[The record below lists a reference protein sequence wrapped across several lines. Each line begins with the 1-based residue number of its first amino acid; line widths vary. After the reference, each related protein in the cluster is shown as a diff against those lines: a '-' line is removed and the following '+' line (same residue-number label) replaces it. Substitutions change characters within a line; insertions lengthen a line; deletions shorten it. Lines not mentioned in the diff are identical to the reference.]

1 MIGNCTFVRT
11 GLRQKT
17 RQAFIDKP
25 LLVLGVAVPMNNFVT
40 EALTSPANT
49 VTNTRRT
56 HPDARRFYGLGL
68 HV

>member
-1 MIGNCTFVRT
+1 MIGNRALVRA
-11 GLRQKT
+11 GLGQKA

-49 VTNTRRT
+49 VTDTRRT
-56 HPDARRFYGLGL
+56 HPDARRFYRLGL